1 MPAGVSVYPI
11 AVLVH
16 GSGAL
21 DRDET
26 INDNRPF
33 AELAHGL
40 AKHGIAT
47 LRYDKRTFTYR
58 DKSGFT
64 IREEVIDDA
73 LSAIGMA
80 HQLCDGPVYL
90 IGHSLGAMVAP
101 WVATL
106 APDLSGIVMMAAP
119 ARSLA
124 DVIVEQIDYLTPSG
138 ASQEYKDEQIAAL
151 KASRPQY
158 FEGELANYD
167 QVKTA
172 QALQLPVLI
181 LQGERDYQVRMT
193 DYNLWQKG
201 LAGKSNVELH
211 SYPELNHLF
220 HESHSPGELSSPM
233 DYYEKGEI
241 PGQVIDDIARFII
254 TAAGNRHE

>member
-1 MPAGVSVYPI
+1 M
-11 AVLVH
+11 LVH
-16 GSGAL
+16 GSGDL

-40 AKHGIAT
+40 AKRGIAT

-58 DKSGFT
+58 NKDGFS

-80 HQLCDGPVYL
+80 HQLCGGPVYL

-101 WVATL
+101 WLATL

-119 ARSLA
+119 ARGLE
-124 DVIVEQIDYLTPSG
+124 DVIVEQTDYLMPSG
-138 ASQEYKDEQIAAL
+138 ASQEYKDEQIAAI
-151 KASRPQY
+151 KANRPQY

-172 QALQLPVLI
+172 QSLRLPVLI

-193 DYNLWQKG
+193 DYNMWRQA
-201 LAGKSNVELH
+201 LAGKNNVELY
-211 SYPELNHLF
+211 SYPGLNHLF
-220 HESHSPGELSSPM
+220 HESHSPGELSTPM
-233 DYYEKGEI
+233 DYFEEGVI
-241 PGQVIDDIARFII
+241 PSQVIDDIAQFII
-254 TAAGNRHE
+254 STAGNRHE

>member
-1 MPAGVSVYPI
+1 MPVGVSRYPI

-16 GSGAL
+16 GSGNL

-26 INDNRPF
+26 IYDNKPF

-47 LRYDKRTFTYR
+47 LRYDKRTFTYQ
-58 DKSGFT
+58 DKGDFT

-73 LSAIGMA
+73 LSAITLA
-80 HQLCDGPVYL
+80 RQTQDGPVYL

-101 WVATL
+101 WLATL

-119 ARSLA
+119 ARNLA
-124 DVIVEQIDYLTPSG
+124 DVIVEQTDYLMPSG
-138 ASQEYKDEQIAAL
+138 ASQEYKDEQIAAI
-151 KASRPQY
+151 KANRPQY

-172 QALQLPVLI
+172 QSLQLPVLI

-193 DYNLWQKG
+193 DYNLWQHR

-211 SYPELNHLF
+211 SYPGLNHLF

-233 DYYEKGEI
+233 DYLEKGEI
-241 PGQVIDDIARFII
+241 PNQVIDDIARFII
-254 TAAGNRHE
+254 SSAGYRQE